1 MKLTSSVKIRWL
13 NNKKVSVIIE
23 LNKETLSGVS
33 LGTKDTTHNN
43 EVSVKWVSTVI
54 RYLFEQCTRYSNVK
68 FIFIEE

>member
-1 MKLTSSVKIRWL
+1 M
-13 NNKKVSVIIE
+13 SVIIE
-23 LNKETLSGVS
+23 LNKETLSGVF
-33 LGTKDTTHNN
+33 LGTKDTAHNN